1 MLTNTGKLL
10 VQVLRKIPIFKGLSP
25 SQVKKILGLCAHK
38 SYKVGY
44 ELCRNNTPSDE
55 IYILLS
61 GELVVVTGEGIRVA
75 TILPVTTVGEMG
87 VITGEPRS
95 ATVEVS
101 KPSNI
106 FVVKKRIFDELLR
119 NDSTVR
125 ATVYKNIIDVLCDK
139 LNNDNA
145 RMSDYQLEK
154 KRSEVRVSALER
166 QLLDEKRRSDTAIE
180 MVAARGDM
188 SAEKVAAQ
196 IDEQIGYASPK
207 VLVVDD
213 EANFRK
219 LVSSA
224 LNSFTVLEAS
234 DGQEALAMVQ
244 EDELDLVI
252 TDIRMPNMD
261 GFGLL
266 QNLRAEFPLLPVVA
280 VSSYLEDDDVRDHEF
295 DEVIEKPFGVKDLR
309 DLAEQ
314 MVTQKNND
322 SAG

>member
-1 MLTNTGKLL
+1 MPTNTGKLL

-55 IYILLS
+55 MYILRS

-101 KPSNI
+101 KPSKG
-106 FVVKKRIFDELLR
+106 FVVKKRSFDEMLR

-125 ATVYKNIIDVLCDK
+125 ATVYKNITDVLCDK

-188 SAEKVAAQ
+188 SAEKVATQ

-207 VLVVDD
+207 VLVVD

-224 LNSFTVLEAS
+224 LNSFTVVEAS

-280 VSSYLEDDDVRDHEF
+280 VSSYLEDDDGRDHEF

>member
-1 MLTNTGKLL
+1 
-10 VQVLRKIPIFKGLSP
+10 
-25 SQVKKILGLCAHK
+25 
-38 SYKVGY
+38 
-44 ELCRNNTPSDE
+44 
-55 IYILLS
+55 
-61 GELVVVTGEGIRVA
+61 
-75 TILPVTTVGEMG
+75 
-87 VITGEPRS
+87 
-95 ATVEVS
+95 
-101 KPSNI
+101 
-106 FVVKKRIFDELLR
+106 
-119 NDSTVR
+119 
-125 ATVYKNIIDVLCDK
+125 
-139 LNNDNA
+139 
-145 RMSDYQLEK
+145 
-154 KRSEVRVSALER
+154 
-166 QLLDEKRRSDTAIE
+166 

-224 LNSFTVLEAS
+224 LTSFTVVEAS

-266 QNLRAEFPLLPVVA
+266 QNLRAELPLLPVVA